1 MSVETEADGI
11 RAAAEVAALFD
22 PTGISSTVAA
32 YSHDICTRYTEA
44 QVEADANPTD
54 PELFEAQKKAVAR
67 AMQLWDQG
75 ESVERCGKAI
85 TWQMTVKYGRSA
97 EEAAELR
104 EQVEAALTAAST
116 SSTPTAA

>member
-1 MSVETEADGI
+1 MLSRVCRVSAPLRAHARAFAAPAVASPAAIE
-11 RAAAEVAALFD
+11 AAAAMNAPLME
-22 PTGISSTVAA
+22 
-32 YSHDICTRYTEA
+32 
-44 QVEADANPTD
+44 TD

-75 ESVERCGKAI
+75 KSVERCGKAI

>member
-1 MSVETEADGI
+1 MPWPW
-11 RAAAEVAALFD
+11 R
-22 PTGISSTVAA
+22 SSA
-32 YSHDICTRYTEA
+32 SSPQGLKLNEA

-104 EQVEAALTAAST
+104 EQVEAALNAASA
-116 SSTPTAA
+116 SPS